1 MGLGRLPNV
10 GGAGQQPNQNNQ
22 GAAGKKG
29 GDVEFSL
36 QQQNANANNQQAQA
50 HLAQARNDLIGN
62 SSKLMKIVD
71 KRRKNRKYAP
81 RTMLIDGEIY
91 EVYLLAIA

>member
-1 MGLGRLPNV
+1 MIIKEQRNMLMLNENYDFP
-10 GGAGQQPNQNNQ
+10 
-22 GAAGKKG
+22 KK
-29 GDVEFSL
+29 
-36 QQQNANANNQQAQA
+36 
-50 HLAQARNDLIGN
+50 
-62 SSKLMKIVD
+62 KLMKIVD

>member
-1 MGLGRLPNV
+1 MSLNGLSSV
-10 GGAGQQPNQNNQ
+10 GGSGGKPTDNGQ
-22 GAAGKKG
+22 GSKKG
-29 GDVEFSL
+29 AQEFSL
-36 QQQNANANNQQAQA
+36 QQQTSNDQQSHATQANSAAIA
-50 HLAQARNDLIGN
+50 GSHGSR
-62 SSKLMKIVD
+62 LMKIVD

>member
-1 MGLGRLPNV
+1 MGLGGLPNV
-10 GGAGQQPNQNNQ
+10 GGAGQQPNPNNQ

-29 GDVEFSL
+29 GSEFSL
-36 QQQNANANNQQAQA
+36 QQQNANANNQQAKA
-50 HLAQARNDLIGN
+50 HAAQARDEVIGN
-62 SSKLMKIVD
+62 GSKLMKIVD
-71 KRRKNRKYAP
+71 KRRKNRKGAP

>member
-1 MGLGRLPNV
+1 MSLGGLPNV
-10 GGAGQQPNQNNQ
+10 GGAGQQPNPNNQ
-22 GAAGKKG
+22 GAGKKG
-29 GDVEFSL
+29 GSEFSL

-50 HLAQARNDLIGN
+50 HAAQARNDLVGN
-62 SSKLMKIVD
+62 GSKLMKIVD

>member
-1 MGLGRLPNV
+1 MGLGGLPNV
-10 GGAGQQPNQNNQ
+10 GGAGQQPNPNNQ

-29 GDVEFSL
+29 GGTEFSL
-36 QQQNANANNQQAQA
+36 QQQGANNQQAQA
-50 HLAQARNDLIGN
+50 RAAQAKNNIIGN
-62 SSKLMKIVD
+62 GSKLMKIVD

-81 RTMLIDGEIY
+81 RTMLVDGEIH